1 MTMGIAWSLSLQWCA
16 TGITRGVNGEFV
28 QQRVVSFCAGD
39 VKTVEHITN

>member
-1 MTMGIAWSLSLQWCA
+1 MDIAWSLSLQWCA

-39 VKTVEHITN
+39 VKTMEHITN